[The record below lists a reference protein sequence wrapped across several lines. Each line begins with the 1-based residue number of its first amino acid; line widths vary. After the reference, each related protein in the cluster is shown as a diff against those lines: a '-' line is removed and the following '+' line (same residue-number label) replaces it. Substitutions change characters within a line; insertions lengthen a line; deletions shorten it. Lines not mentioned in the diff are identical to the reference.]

1 MEIIFQFQS
10 EFLPRVTGASGTS
23 MSGYVGI
30 IYFRENFIEL
40 NMKSKKWN
48 DKIHLCTNSLDCFNC
63 FMWLVN
69 SVLRTCHKFKHRVAL

>member
-1 MEIIFQFQS
+1 MSHRVEQNGFTVIKDMEIIFQFQS

-40 NMKSKKWN
+40 NMKSKK
-48 DKIHLCTNSLDCFNC
+48 
-63 FMWLVN
+63 
-69 SVLRTCHKFKHRVAL
+69 